1 MKTLLNRLLV
11 CLAFV
16 LCASHTKADGIYR
29 FQSLTTSDG
38 LSDNYVRCTL
48 VDSRGL
54 LWIGTDTGL
63 DRYDGY
69 EVKPMNR
76 FLNARFA
83 LSPVEDMQEDAEGK
97 VWVFIGRSYVIYN
110 PDSHTFSEDA
120 AESLRQKGIHVDG
133 VFIVKVDEEGALWVL
148 QNGSLSR
155 YDYKKDRHET
165 WTNKRFSVDD
175 VNYPI
180 FSVTSNGMVFGL
192 KDEVW
197 KFERSTGKIERLEL
211 PAEMSGNDSMYGSF
225 IDLDR
230 TLWIFSLTG
239 DQLCRYNVGGKN
251 VRQMVHLQGHDSVYA
266 TNNAIRNM
274 VDDGKGNI
282 WIATDHHGIYVY
294 NKQNEHII
302 NISRNP
308 ERDNTLNSNNVTFLS
323 VDRQG
328 TIWASHFKSGLSAVR
343 PDSRLF
349 ATRGTSYGDVT
360 AVFAD
365 SKGRV
370 WVGTDGNGLFV
381 EYPDGTSKKTTLPNV
396 AVMSVTEDETGDIW
410 VGTFQN
416 GAFRFHDNNHY
427 EQFCKENG
435 KLPVNNAW
443 FVLSD
448 QNGKVWCASSVNKLM
463 RINIRDGRYDVVKD
477 KNGSDILGNGLCL
490 DGKGNMLV
498 ASTYGLVICGLHMN
512 SVERLTT
519 NRSGSQLMAE
529 KMLLKVA
536 YDKKRDLALMIHRF
550 GITIFD
556 IRHDCIYEAGGI
568 NEGLKLF
575 PRSIVEDRHGKF
587 WMSTAAGISWL
598 YIKNNADGTLGW
610 DIRNYTE
617 HDGLQ
622 TQFYNATSSLVPTTG
637 ELLFGGD
644 EGYTVVAPDEIQNCT
659 SSAYVPVVTEVSV
672 GERSLTI
679 VNGIVDLES
688 DDNFV
693 RIDFFPG
700 DLNRAGGIQFAYQIK
715 GVTNGWN
722 YTNENHI
729 TLVGL
734 HPGNYQL
741 LLRVSDGGDAQ
752 SEVCTLNIHVKAPF
766 YLSTFA
772 YLIYAFLLLAAAY
785 LIWRRI
791 RQEQIRKLHDQKEL
805 LERQK
810 IVQITEMKLQFFTN
824 ISHDLRTP
832 LTLIMSPIDVIVKK
846 LEDGTQPAELLP
858 QLKNVRKNAQLLYNQ
873 VGSLLDFRRLDVGT
887 ETLQESVNDIS
898 TQIKGICLSFED
910 YAEERGIS
918 LSYTRNVES
927 FMMSYDKVKMSK
939 IVYNLLSNAFKYTES
954 GGKINVD
961 LQCLSNYVEISVA
974 DTGISISDSDKEKIF
989 HRFYQVSSDDSM
1001 QTGSGIGLHIVKEYV
1016 TMHKGTVTVCDNKPK
1031 GSVFIV
1037 TIPVHNLS
1045 HENSSSSV
1053 PVSVTEWD
1061 PSNIRK
1067 TVLVVDD
1074 NRDIVEF
1081 IKSSLQDTYDVET
1094 AEHGEM
1100 ALSIMAEETIDLVV
1114 SDVMMPGVDG
1124 FELCKRIKNDI
1135 NFSHIPVILLTAR
1148 TTDESML
1155 EGLQLGADDY
1165 IAKPFNMDM
1174 LALRIKRIMEWSEK
1188 SHQKFRKKMDVNP
1201 SEITITPLDEQFI
1214 QNAIKI
1220 VEEKMT
1226 DPNFS
1231 VVVLAQELCMSR
1243 SNLYKK
1249 LMAVTGLGPV
1259 EFIRTIRVKRGRYLL
1274 ENSQQQIT
1282 EVAYAVG
1289 YNSLKSFSMNFK
1301 AEYGVTP
1308 SDFIKSRK

>member
-1 MKTLLNRLLV
+1 
-11 CLAFV
+11 
-16 LCASHTKADGIYR
+16 
-29 FQSLTTSDG
+29 
-38 LSDNYVRCTL
+38 
-48 VDSRGL
+48 
-54 LWIGTDTGL
+54 
-63 DRYDGY
+63 
-69 EVKPMNR
+69 
-76 FLNARFA
+76 
-83 LSPVEDMQEDAEGK
+83 
-97 VWVFIGRSYVIYN
+97 
-110 PDSHTFSEDA
+110 
-120 AESLRQKGIHVDG
+120 
-133 VFIVKVDEEGALWVL
+133 
-148 QNGSLSR
+148 
-155 YDYKKDRHET
+155 
-165 WTNKRFSVDD
+165 
-175 VNYPI
+175 
-180 FSVTSNGMVFGL
+180 
-192 KDEVW
+192 
-197 KFERSTGKIERLEL
+197 
-211 PAEMSGNDSMYGSF
+211 
-225 IDLDR
+225 
-230 TLWIFSLTG
+230 
-239 DQLCRYNVGGKN
+239 
-251 VRQMVHLQGHDSVYA
+251 
-266 TNNAIRNM
+266 
-274 VDDGKGNI
+274 
-282 WIATDHHGIYVY
+282 
-294 NKQNEHII
+294 
-302 NISRNP
+302 
-308 ERDNTLNSNNVTFLS
+308 
-323 VDRQG
+323 
-328 TIWASHFKSGLSAVR
+328 
-343 PDSRLF
+343 
-349 ATRGTSYGDVT
+349 
-360 AVFAD
+360 
-365 SKGRV
+365 
-370 WVGTDGNGLFV
+370 
-381 EYPDGTSKKTTLPNV
+381 
-396 AVMSVTEDETGDIW
+396 
-410 VGTFQN
+410 
-416 GAFRFHDNNHY
+416 
-427 EQFCKENG
+427 
-435 KLPVNNAW
+435 
-443 FVLSD
+443 
-448 QNGKVWCASSVNKLM
+448 
-463 RINIRDGRYDVVKD
+463 
-477 KNGSDILGNGLCL
+477 
-490 DGKGNMLV
+490 
-498 ASTYGLVICGLHMN
+498 
-512 SVERLTT
+512 
-519 NRSGSQLMAE
+519 
-529 KMLLKVA
+529 
-536 YDKKRDLALMIHRF
+536 
-550 GITIFD
+550 
-556 IRHDCIYEAGGI
+556 
-568 NEGLKLF
+568 
-575 PRSIVEDRHGKF
+575 
-587 WMSTAAGISWL
+587 
-598 YIKNNADGTLGW
+598 
-610 DIRNYTE
+610 
-617 HDGLQ
+617 
-622 TQFYNATSSLVPTTG
+622 
-637 ELLFGGD
+637 
-644 EGYTVVAPDEIQNCT
+644 
-659 SSAYVPVVTEVSV
+659 
-672 GERSLTI
+672 
-679 VNGIVDLES
+679 
-688 DDNFV
+688 
-693 RIDFFPG
+693 
-700 DLNRAGGIQFAYQIK
+700 
-715 GVTNGWN
+715 
-722 YTNENHI
+722 
-729 TLVGL
+729 
-734 HPGNYQL
+734 
-741 LLRVSDGGDAQ
+741 
-752 SEVCTLNIHVKAPF
+752 
-766 YLSTFA
+766 
-772 YLIYAFLLLAAAY
+772 
-785 LIWRRI
+785 
-791 RQEQIRKLHDQKEL
+791 
-805 LERQK
+805 
-810 IVQITEMKLQFFTN
+810 MKLQFFTN